1 MAFNTYSWIQG
12 ISRWSA
18 SFWNSYARDPLIDLD
33 ERLSEIFRRD
43 NADDSV
49 GIGKMVQKTTAERD
63 AIVAPIAGMSIWN
76 TTTSQAED
84 YNGSSWIK
92 AGGGAVLWDDL
103 STSDSVPIGQLLK
116 TDGLEGFSLTTL
128 NDELIAGEFDTDKT
142 WHPDGAGGAEWRVP
156 VHAHAKTWDTPGDH
170 DWDLPNTAN
179 WVAFMTMGGGGGGG
193 SGRSSQTAQ
202 NGVHPGPG
210 GGGGARGQ
218 FKSKSEAAYASKR
231 HFRIHVGAGGGT
243 DTSGQTTW
251 IKVRRPSNGTL
262 ADTVLSSVGGAK
274 GNQGGSASGGSPGS
288 TYDSLG
294 GRGSSTEAQGATA
307 GDDAGGGGGGGFY
320 WHHPGVFDSAAF
332 VPRAHAG
339 ASGGG
344 AYTYLTGISRG
355 TGAAG
360 GGIGGTTNGN
370 DGSDALASG
379 NFFGE
384 GGGGGGGSESASG
397 GLGGDGI
404 HGSGGGGGGGAS
416 YTRNGAG
423 GGSGGD
429 GVVRIV
435 WW

>member
-63 AIVAPIAGMSIWN
+63 AIVLPVAGMSIWN

-128 NDELIAGEFDTDKT
+128 NDELIAGELDTDKT

-170 DWDLPNTAN
+170 DWGSAQHGELGCVHGDGRRRRRRIWAPLLRPLRTACILDP
-179 WVAFMTMGGGGGGG
+179 AAAAAHGG
-193 SGRSSQTAQ
+193 SSSLSQRRRTTQ
-202 NGVHPGPG
+202 SVTFG
-210 GGGGARGQ
+210 
-218 FKSKSEAAYASKR
+218 
-231 HFRIHVGAGGGT
+231 IHIGAGGVT
-243 DTSGQTTW
+243 DTAGQTSW
-251 IKVRRPSNGTL
+251 IKVRRPSDNAIFG
-262 ADTVLSSVGGAK
+262 TVLASVGGAK

-307 GDDAGGGGGGGFY
+307 GDDAAGGGGGGFY

-344 AYTYLTGISRG
+344 PYTYLTGISRG
-355 TGAAG
+355 AGAAG
-360 GGIGGTTNGN
+360 GGIGGTNNG
-370 DGSDALASG
+370 S
-379 NFFGE
+379 
-384 GGGGGGGSESASG
+384 
-397 GLGGDGI
+397 
-404 HGSGGGGGGGAS
+404 
-416 YTRNGAG
+416 
-423 GGSGGD
+423 
-429 GVVRIV
+429 
-435 WW
+435 